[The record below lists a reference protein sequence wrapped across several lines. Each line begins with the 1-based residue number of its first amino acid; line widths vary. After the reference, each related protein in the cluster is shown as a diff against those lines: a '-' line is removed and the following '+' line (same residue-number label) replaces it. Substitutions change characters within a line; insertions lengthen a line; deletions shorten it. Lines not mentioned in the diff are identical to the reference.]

1 MWDGEE
7 EEVEGSGKSPLKVLF
22 QVLQKDEGSDLF
34 FFSNVRIYHQN
45 LTSKLFRFLDKGSKG
60 GRELGPAGDVLGPSH
75 GLLFKGSSESLG
87 REQSEVINAHN
98 EQSGSAN
105 EVVSILLQLGS

>member
-1 MWDGEE
+1 M
-7 EEVEGSGKSPLKVLF
+7 
-22 QVLQKDEGSDLF
+22 
-34 FFSNVRIYHQN
+34 
-45 LTSKLFRFLDKGSKG
+45 
-60 GRELGPAGDVLGPSH
+60 GPAGDVLGPSH

-105 EVVSILLQLGS
+105 EVVNILLQLAAEEEP